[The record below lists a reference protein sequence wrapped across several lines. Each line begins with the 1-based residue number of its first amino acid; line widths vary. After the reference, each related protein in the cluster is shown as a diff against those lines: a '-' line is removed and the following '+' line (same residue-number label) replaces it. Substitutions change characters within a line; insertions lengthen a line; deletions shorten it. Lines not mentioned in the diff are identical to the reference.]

1 MRNFLQILAA
11 ILLVFSACTKPEPE
25 PNIVVDENGLAENMF
40 TEWPGYDPVI
50 SYKFSDDYPDYEMPV
65 RNLPY
70 TGRNLSWTL
79 ADGWWSFYAGSKANP
94 LVTEEAVQPMLDRL
108 NTDFAYMRDVMGWP
122 PDMAVQNGYR
132 SAVFS
137 TDRD

>member
-1 MRNFLQILAA
+1 MRICLPILIA
-11 ILLVFSACTKPEPE
+11 IVLTFSACTKPEPE
-25 PNIVVDENGLAENMF
+25 PAIVVDENGLAENMF

-70 TGRNLSWTL
+70 TGRNLGWTM
-79 ADGWWSFYAGSKANP
+79 ADGWWSFFAGTKANP

-108 NTDFAYMRDVMGWP
+108 HTDFADGRQVCP
-122 PDMAVQNGYR
+122 VPAYR
-132 SAVFS
+132 AG
-137 TDRD
+137 